1 LHDDVLVSFKQE
13 GFTTKRPAGG
23 QARQA
28 GKPASGWASP
38 QWRAVQANLTQQLK
52 DADGSFN
59 SYRVTHAAPAQTA
72 MYAA

>member
-1 LHDDVLVSFKQE
+1 VGAQ
-13 GFTTKRPAGG
+13 G
-23 QARQA
+23 RQA

-59 SYRVTHAAPAQTA
+59 SYRVTDTASAQAALMLPEQLCCRDWCAVATA
-72 MYAA
+72 SQML